1 MRPSP
6 YDFLPPVP
14 PLHLQSDDVADGQP
28 LAIAHY
34 AALSGLPGADD
45 VSPHLA
51 WSSAPAGTQSFVIT
65 MFDPDA
71 PTPSGFWHWAIA
83 DLPSEISAL
92 GRGAARARLPGTAFH
107 VPNDARV
114 PGYVGA
120 APPPGTGRHRY
131 LIAVSALDVRSVA
144 ELGFVND
151 GTPALLS
158 FQLSGHVLAR
168 AVIAPHAG
176 V

>member
-1 MRPSP
+1 MRPNP

-14 PLHLQSDDVADGQP
+14 PLHLRSNDVEDGHP
-28 LAIAHY
+28 LALAHY
-34 AALSGLPGADD
+34 SAMSGLQGADD

-51 WSSAPAGTQSFVIT
+51 WSSAPEGTQSFVIT

-71 PTPSGFWHWAIA
+71 PTPSGFWHWALV
-83 DLPSEISAL
+83 DVPSTVSELA
-92 GRGAARARLPGTAFH
+92 RGAARAGLPGAAFH

-114 PGYVGA
+114 QQYVGA

-131 LIAVSALDVRSVA
+131 FIAVSALDVKSVA
-144 ELGFVND
+144 ELGFGKE
-151 GTPALLS
+151 GTPALLN
-158 FQLSGHVLAR
+158 FHLSGHVLAR
-168 AVIAPHAG
+168 GVLAPYAG